1 MRNKAPGFL
10 KQIVGALAG
19 LTKAKSLAALK
30 SKANA
35 LKARV
40 LLLSLLRNRRLAV
53 ESISHKLHGLLGP
66 REPGRRGGGGGGGE
80 GEDGGESAAA
90 VVVYYAHGM
99 DRESARGELVRR
111 YGAAGDEEAAKYRDP
126 RQSMFELEDFE
137 DPGGSVIDLVK
148 NSKQEGEEFVLED
161 EIDRVADLFIRRF
174 HRQIRMQ
181 KQLSLKRFNE
191 ALDRSPR

>member
-1 MRNKAPGFL
+1 MRNKGSGFL
-10 KQIVGALAG
+10 KQILGALAG
-19 LTKAKSLAALK
+19 LTRAKSLALK
-30 SKANA
+30 SKTNA

-40 LLLSLLRNRRLAV
+40 LLLSLLRNRRLVV

-66 REPGRRGGGGGGGE
+66 REPGRRGGDE
-80 GEDGGESAAA
+80 GEDGGESAA
-90 VVVYYAHGM
+90 VVVYAHGM
-99 DRESARGELVRR
+99 ARGELVRC
-111 YGAAGDEEAAKYRDP
+111 GAAGDEEAAKYPDHP

-148 NSKQEGEEFVLED
+148 NSKQEGEDFVLED